1 MSYSPT
7 LSLET
12 TFRRLAVPAALVM
25 GLGLAGCS
33 TTPRTHINPDSCERS
48 DVTTYELGST
58 PVGTFST
65 GHVFATTRTDHGFSV
80 ACDKARRAVNLGM
93 AKDPEK
99 DSYISSALR
108 VLIHFYNAAEAE
120 VKKHVDARLSAFH
133 KIRAADLPAL
143 ELKVRKAELR
153 AAGHNDDFACRVETD
168 GVRRCKFIK
177 EEEIKVDDPVTGASP
192 AASAPPQLRDTGAP
206 APRAGS

>member
-1 MSYSPT
+1 M
-7 LSLET
+7 
-12 TFRRLAVPAALVM
+12 FRRFAAPAALVL
-25 GLGLAGCS
+25 GLGLGGCS

-48 DVTTYELGST
+48 DVTTHELGST

-80 ACDKARRAVNLGM
+80 ACDRARTAVNLGM
-93 AKDPEK
+93 KKDPEK
-99 DSYISSALR
+99 DTYLSSALR

-143 ELKVRKAELR
+143 ELSVRKAELR
-153 AAGHNDDFACRVETD
+153 ANGHNDDFACRVEAD

-177 EEEIKVDDPVTGASP
+177 EEQIKVDDPITGASP
-192 AASAPPQLRDTGAP
+192 ATSSTTSAAPPRAP
-206 APRAGS
+206 APQAGS

>member
-7 LSLET
+7 PSLEN
-12 TFRRLAVPAALVM
+12 TFRRFAAPLALVT

-48 DVTTYELGST
+48 DVTTHELGST
-58 PVGTFST
+58 PAGTFST
-65 GHVFATTRTDHGFSV
+65 GHVFATTRTDYGFSA
-80 ACDKARRAVNLGM
+80 ACAQARSAVNLGM
-93 AKDPEK
+93 TKDPET
-99 DSYISSALR
+99 DSYLSSALR
-108 VLIHFYNAAEAE
+108 VLIHFYNAAETE
-120 VKKHVDARLSAFH
+120 VKKHVDARLSAFY
-133 KIRAADLPAL
+133 KMRAADLPAL

-153 AAGHNDDFACRVETD
+153 AAGHNDDFACRVEAD

-177 EEEIKVDDPVTGASP
+177 EEEIKIEDPVTGAG
-192 AASAPPQLRDTGAP
+192 AASAPPAP